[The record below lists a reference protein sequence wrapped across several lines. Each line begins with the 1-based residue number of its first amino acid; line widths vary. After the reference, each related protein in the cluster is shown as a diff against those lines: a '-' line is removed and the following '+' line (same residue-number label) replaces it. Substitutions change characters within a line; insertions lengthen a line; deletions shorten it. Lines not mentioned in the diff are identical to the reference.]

1 VLIVDMVDSGLGL
14 SKSRGRVT
22 VANLADLDPDMRGE
36 RNGRTQ
42 LGADQILCRH
52 RRLSIARN
60 RTLLRVRADRR
71 LSSAQRPPNSTAELL
86 SKRFRQMIGAAGYSA
101 LDGTCLAL
109 VGLIMAGIPGLSSFA
124 QRGSASADHHPYTP

>member
-60 RTLLRVRADRR
+60 RMLLRVRTDRP
-71 LSSAQRPPNSTAELL
+71 LSSAQRPPKSTAELL

-101 LDGTCLAL
+101 LDGACLAL